1 MKMPDWLLRIR
12 AGSKAMEDA
21 ECGVYNATECV
32 TTLIGPPPRAFDPVG
47 NEEDRRLQHKRL
59 STTLRDELA
68 EDRRAREAAKAA
80 EMTPVVAIPLV
91 VALFLIEWWAS
102 ARVLIGI
109 GGEPAASLVLGAA
122 LAAGIFAL
130 AAYCSRVPT
139 RKIVYFIAVA
149 VFAILI
155 VALTV
160 LRMREVASD
169 DGDVSTD
176 ISSAIVLVILS
187 LGPAFLGEVVLRKAT
202 DALRVRRDLAMVRRQ
217 LHTEERAID
226 SADTVIGRRVDDID
240 AWTRQSAIAHA
251 EYRRVWD
258 VTVRRLAM
266 KDPTS
271 TPPAPGTST
280 HTSVPPPTT

>member
-12 AGSKAMEDA
+12 AGSIAMEDA
-21 ECGVYNATECV
+21 ECGVYNANECV
-32 TTLIGPPPRAFDPVG
+32 TTLIGPTPRAFDPVG

-68 EDRRAREAAKAA
+68 EDRRARETARAA

-91 VALFLIEWWAS
+91 VALFFIEWWAS

-109 GGEPAASLVLGAA
+109 GGEPATSLVLGAA

-130 AAYCSRVPT
+130 AAYCAREPT
-139 RKIVYFIAVA
+139 RKLVYFIAVA
-149 VFAILI
+149 VFGILI
-155 VALTV
+155 VALSI

-202 DALRVRRDLAMVRRQ
+202 DALRVRRDLATVRRQ
-217 LHTEERAID
+217 LRAEERAID
-226 SADTVIGRRVDDID
+226 SADTVIGRRAGDVE
-240 AWTRQSAIAHA
+240 AWMRQSAIAQA

-258 VTVRRLAM
+258 VTVRRRAM
-266 KDPTS
+266 EDTK
-271 TPPAPGTST
+271 TPPAPGTSP
-280 HTSVPPPTT
+280 HTSVPPTT

>member
-1 MKMPDWLLRIR
+1 MPDWLLRIR
-12 AGSKAMEDA
+12 AGSIALEDA
-21 ECGVYNATECV
+21 ECGVYNADECV
-32 TTLIGPPPRAFDPVG
+32 TTLIGPAPRAFDPVG

-68 EDRRAREAAKAA
+68 EDRRAREAARAA
-80 EMTPVVAIPLV
+80 EMTPLVAIPLV
-91 VALFLIEWWAS
+91 VALFFIEWWAS

-130 AAYCSRVPT
+130 AAYCSRKPT
-139 RKIVYFIAVA
+139 RKLAYFLVVA
-149 VFAILI
+149 VFAVLI

-176 ISSAIVLVILS
+176 ISSAIVLVVLS

-217 LHTEERAID
+217 LRVEERVID
-226 SADTVIGRRVDDID
+226 SADTVIGRRVSDIE
-240 AWTRQSAIAHA
+240 AWTHQSAIALA

-258 VTVRRLAM
+258 VTVRRRAM
-266 KDPTS
+266 EDARK
-271 TPPAPGTST
+271 TPPAPETSH
-280 HTSVPPPTT
+280 HTPVRPTT

>member
-1 MKMPDWLLRIR
+1 MKMPDWFLRIR
-12 AGSKAMEDA
+12 AGSIAMEDA
-21 ECGVYNATECV
+21 ECGVYNASECV
-32 TTLIGPPPRAFDPVG
+32 TTLLGPAPRPFDPAG

-68 EDRRAREAAKAA
+68 EDRRAREAARAA

-91 VALFLIEWWAS
+91 VALFFIEWWAS

-130 AAYCSRVPT
+130 AAYCSRKPT
-139 RKIVYFIAVA
+139 RKLVYFLVVT
-149 VFAILI
+149 VFAVLI

-176 ISSAIVLVILS
+176 ISSAIVLVVLS

-217 LHTEERAID
+217 LSVEERVID
-226 SADTVIGRRVDDID
+226 SADTVIGRRAEAVD
-240 AWTRQSAIAHA
+240 AWTHQSAIALA

-258 VTVRRLAM
+258 VTVRRRAM
-266 KDPTS
+266 EGAKKTA
-271 TPPAPGTST
+271 PAPGTSPDAP
-280 HTSVPPPTT
+280 VRPPT